1 MNGPSVGKGR
11 LKFSNQEIIK
21 ILKKND
27 WKCSDCGS
35 QINDKNNS
43 PFPPNR
49 RKDLNWVFDEV
60 ETYGL
65 AKYNDIHVKKRKT
78 RGTPNNTKKN
88 SKGALNFE
96 NLRLLCKSCYI
107 NDSKEVS
114 ISFRTSK
121 NKREFLEKVAKSK
134 EITLTKLMNEIVD
147 KYRNRLNG
155 MPDEEFLKETGM
167 TWKERRN

>member
-11 LKFSNQEIIK
+11 LKFSNEEIIK
-21 ILKKND
+21 ILKENN

-35 QINDKNNS
+35 PINDKDGY
-43 PFPPNR
+43 PFLQNR
-49 RKDLNWVFDEV
+49 RNDLNWVFNDE
-60 ETYGL
+60 ELYGL
-65 AKYNDIHVKKRKT
+65 AKYNDINVKKRKT

-88 SKGALNFE
+88 SNGSLNLE
-96 NLRLLCKSCYI
+96 NLSVLCKSCYI

-121 NKREFLEKVAKSK
+121 NKREYLEKVAKGK

-147 KYRNRLNG
+147 NHR
-155 MPDEEFLKETGM
+155 DENHLSIKEILQ
-167 TWKERRN
+167 KQEKKQN

>member
-11 LKFSNQEIIK
+11 LKFSNEEIII
-21 ILKKND
+21 ILQENN

-35 QINDKNNS
+35 PINDKDGK

-49 RKDLNWVFDEV
+49 RNDLNWVFNDE
-60 ETYGL
+60 ELYGL
-65 AKYNDIHVKKRKT
+65 AKYNDINVKKRKT
-78 RGTPNNTKKN
+78 RGTPNNSKTN
-88 SKGALNFE
+88 SKGGLNLE
-96 NLRLLCKSCYI
+96 NLSLLCKSCYI

-121 NKREFLEKVAKSK
+121 NKREFLEKVATGK

-147 KYRNRLNG
+147 NHCPRDG
-155 MPDEEFLKETGM
+155 APFSIKEILQ
-167 TWKERRN
+167 KQERKQN